1 MCAFGLKMSRIM
13 ILISTICKR
22 EKTHYCLSALVQAGG
37 NVNDFTW
44 KHCEHKT
51 VNNSREKNDETVNNA
66 GVFVSLVLSSLN

>member
-1 MCAFGLKMSRIM
+1 MSRIM
-13 ILISTICKR
+13 ILISTICKG

-51 VNNSREKNDETVNNA
+51 VNNS
-66 GVFVSLVLSSLN
+66 GVFVSLVLNTNS